1 MEFIW
6 IFVAFICGLIFKFVS
21 LPPLIGFLCAGF
33 LLNIYGVEPH
43 ANLQTL
49 SDLGITLMLF
59 TIGLKLN
66 VKDLLKQEVLVG
78 TFSTATIWIGLFT
91 GFSMLYMS
99 LGLAYFDVLTLENAA
114 LLGFAMSFSSTVCI
128 VKVLE
133 ESGELKTRHGKLAIA
148 VLVMQDIIAVVF
160 LAMATG
166 KTPSIYAAALPL
178 LLLARPLLDR
188 LLNLAGHGELLPL
201 TGFFLALGGYELF
214 NIVDMKGDLGAL
226 ILGFVMSAH
235 PKASELSKSL
245 LGFKDL
251 FLIGFFLSIGFITIP
266 TWSMVAMALFICMLL
281 PVKYVLYF
289 FVFNALKLRARSS
302 YLAGLVLS
310 NFSEFGLIVVALSVS
325 QGWLEKDWLV
335 ILAISVSISFV
346 FTSISYRFVHRIY
359 PKVKPFLLRF
369 ERSVRLHEDAH
380 VSPGDASIM
389 VIGMGR
395 VGKGSFVAL
404 SNVVGDNVWGL
415 DADIEKVKKL
425 QQAGLQVIC
434 GDAEDADL
442 WERIDISGIELILLA
457 LPSLEDIDNI
467 CRQLKLAGYQGKL
480 AAMARFEDERVQ
492 LTSSGIDKVFNFYS
506 EVGVG
511 FADESL
517 AMLDEAERKNMM
529 QKKQMDLLGV

>member
-1 MEFIW
+1 MDFIW
-6 IFVAFICGLIFKFVS
+6 IFVAFICGLVFKFVS

-33 LLNIYGVEPH
+33 ILNFYGVEPD

-66 VKDLLKQEVLVG
+66 IKDLIKPEVLVG
-78 TFSTATIWIGLFT
+78 TLSTASIWILLFT

-99 LGLAYFDVLTLENAA
+99 FGLAYFDVLTLQNAA

-160 LAMATG
+160 LALATG
-166 KTPSIYAAALPL
+166 KMPSIYALGLPL
-178 LLLARPLLDR
+178 ILVIRPLLDK

-214 NIVDMKGDLGAL
+214 DIVDVKGDLGAL
-226 ILGFVMSAH
+226 IMGFVMSAH
-235 PKASELSKSL
+235 PKSTELAKSL

-266 TWSMVAMALFICMLL
+266 TWSMVSMALFICMLL
-281 PVKYVLYF
+281 PVKYVLF
-289 FVFNALKLRARSS
+289 FFTFNALKLRARTS

-310 NFSEFGLIVVALSVS
+310 NFSEFGLIVVALSVNM
-325 QGWLEKDWLV
+325 GWLQKDWLV

-346 FTSISYRFVHRIY
+346 FTSICYRFVHRIY
-359 PKVKPFLLRF
+359 PKVKPYLLRF
-369 ERSVRLHEDAH
+369 ERKHRLDEDAH

-389 VIGMGR
+389 VVGMGR

-404 SNVVGDNVWGL
+404 SNEVGDNVLGL
-415 DADIEKVKKL
+415 DADIEKVKAL
-425 QQAGLQVIC
+425 QATGLQVIC

-467 CRQLKLAGYQGKL
+467 CRQLTLAGYKGKL
-480 AAMARFEDERVQ
+480 AAMARFEDEREQ
-492 LTSSGIDKVFNFYS
+492 LASSGIDKVFNFYS

-511 FADESL
+511 FAEESL
-517 AMLDEAERKNMM
+517 AMLGDTERKNLT
-529 QKKQMDLLGV
+529 QKKQLDLLGV